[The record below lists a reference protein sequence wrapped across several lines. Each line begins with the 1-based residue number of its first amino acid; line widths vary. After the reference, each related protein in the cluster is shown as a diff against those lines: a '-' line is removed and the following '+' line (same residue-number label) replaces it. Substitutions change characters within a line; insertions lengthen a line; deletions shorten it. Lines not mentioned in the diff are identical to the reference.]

1 MRIHV
6 DAISLT
12 EGGHGHED
20 RNSDLEVLNR
30 STPKNTTPKKTLSYH
45 NVQGSIA
52 RTTYQA

>member
-20 RNSDLEVLNR
+20 RKSDLEVLNR

-45 NVQGSIA
+45 NVEGSIA